1 MPLTLRVDG
10 DRWRTHLRT
19 VAEEYREAAGGGIVP
34 VVKGN
39 GYGFGVASLARRAQ
53 WLGAGV
59 GVDTV
64 AAGTYDEV
72 PGLLSR
78 FDGDVLVMSPWRQ
91 FWPQPAYDPR
101 VVHTV
106 SRVSDLEEL
115 AERRPGTRVVVEA
128 LTSMTRHGMT
138 RAELA
143 AAAGVLRS
151 GRLRLEGLALHLPLS
166 GDHEP
171 EAAAWAGALASS
183 QLAASTVWVS
193 HLGPAQLRRLRQ
205 ARPDVVVRPR
215 VGTGLWLGDRAAL
228 AASATVLDR
237 HAVRRGDRVG
247 YRQRQIARAGHL
259 LVVAGGTS
267 HGIGLESPSS
277 GATWRQRAG
286 ALARGGLDAAGVTL
300 SPFTVD
306 GRRRWFVEPPH
317 MQVSLLLLPEGCAV
331 PAIGAEVGVAV
342 RFTTTTF
349 DAVEL
354 R

>member
-19 VAEEYREAAGGGIVP
+19 VAEEYRGAAGGGIVP

-53 WLGAGV
+53 WLGAGA

-91 FWPQPAYDPR
+91 CWPQPAYDPR

-171 EAAAWAGALASS
+171 EAAAWAPGCGLGTERRWPRRRRCSTGTPCAVATGSATASDRFPAPGTCS
-183 QLAASTVWVS
+183 SS
-193 HLGPAQLRRLRQ
+193 PEGPR
-205 ARPDVVVRPR
+205 
-215 VGTGLWLGDRAAL
+215 T
-228 AASATVLDR
+228 ASAWSPR
-237 HAVRRGDRVG
+237 RRVRRGG
-247 YRQRQIARAGHL
+247 SAPAPWPA
-259 LVVAGGTS
+259 VAWM
-267 HGIGLESPSS
+267 P
-277 GATWRQRAG
+277 
-286 ALARGGLDAAGVTL
+286 RG
-300 SPFTVD
+300 
-306 GRRRWFVEPPH
+306 
-317 MQVSLLLLPEGCAV
+317 
-331 PAIGAEVGVAV
+331 
-342 RFTTTTF
+342 
-349 DAVEL
+349 
-354 R
+354 

>member
-10 DRWRTHLRT
+10 ARWRTHLRA
-19 VAEEYREAAGGGIVP
+19 VAEQYREAAGAGLVP

-39 GYGFGVASLARRAQ
+39 GYGFGPASLARRAQ
-53 WLGAGV
+53 WLGADA

-91 FWPQPAYDPR
+91 FWPQTSHDPR

-106 SRVSDLEEL
+106 SQVSDLAEL
-115 AERRPGTRVVVEA
+115 SEQRPGTRVVVEA
-128 LTSMTRHGMT
+128 LTSMTRHGMD

-143 AAAGVLRS
+143 AAADVLRS

-166 GDHEP
+166 GDHTS
-171 EAAAWAGALASS
+171 EAEAWVAALGASRLATT
-183 QLAASTVWVS
+183 TVWVS
-193 HLGPAQLRRLRQ
+193 HLDPVQLRRLRRT
-205 ARPDVVVRPR
+205 RPDVVVRPR

-247 YRQRQIARAGHL
+247 YRQRQVPRAGHL

-267 HGIGLESPSS
+267 HGIGLDSPSS

-286 ALARGGLDAAGVTL
+286 ALARGGLDAAGVSL

-306 GRRRWFVEPPH
+306 ARRRWFLEPPH

-331 PAIGAEVGVAV
+331 PAVGDEVDVAV